1 MNRIFYIAFFS
12 LLLFSCGRDE
22 EPKKE
27 PVAEKP
33 AAAETA
39 PKIELLP
46 TTFGA
51 LGNWKH
57 DNLSQ
62 AVRAFADSCAKI
74 SGEKNQYLSN
84 AAIKIPTADYQAVC
98 RDFAARDIHT
108 SADFRRFVEN
118 NFIPNLVV
126 ENGNEIGKFT
136 SYYESS
142 LNASY
147 HKNDRYKYPIYGR
160 PNDLIEFNLRDFD
173 ENQAP
178 KRYVG
183 RIAGQK
189 LVPYYTR
196 RKLKPVRAMLRC
208 CCGVTIRL
216 TFTLCRFRARRW
228 PTLITAAKCVSAMRT
243 TTAAFMA

>member
-74 SGEKNQYLSN
+74 SGEKKPISFQCRNKNSDGGLSPS
-84 AAIKIPTADYQAVC
+84 AVILRRAI
-98 RDFAARDIHT
+98 IHT
-108 SADFRRFVEN
+108 FSRFSA
-118 NFIPNLVV
+118 
-126 ENGNEIGKFT
+126 
-136 SYYESS
+136 
-142 LNASY
+142 
-147 HKNDRYKYPIYGR
+147 
-160 PNDLIEFNLRDFD
+160 
-173 ENQAP
+173 
-178 KRYVG
+178 
-183 RIAGQK
+183 
-189 LVPYYTR
+189 
-196 RKLKPVRAMLRC
+196 
-208 CCGVTIRL
+208 
-216 TFTLCRFRARRW
+216 LCR
-228 PTLITAAKCVSAMRT
+228 K
-243 TTAAFMA
+243 

>member
-62 AVRAFADSCAKI
+62 AARAFADSCAKI

-98 RDFAARDIHT
+98 RDFAGARHSYFSRF
-108 SADFRRFVEN
+108 SA
-118 NFIPNLVV
+118 
-126 ENGNEIGKFT
+126 
-136 SYYESS
+136 
-142 LNASY
+142 
-147 HKNDRYKYPIYGR
+147 
-160 PNDLIEFNLRDFD
+160 
-173 ENQAP
+173 
-178 KRYVG
+178 
-183 RIAGQK
+183 
-189 LVPYYTR
+189 
-196 RKLKPVRAMLRC
+196 
-208 CCGVTIRL
+208 
-216 TFTLCRFRARRW
+216 LCR
-228 PTLITAAKCVSAMRT
+228 K
-243 TTAAFMA
+243 

>member
-62 AVRAFADSCAKI
+62 AVRAFA
-74 SGEKNQYLSN
+74 
-84 AAIKIPTADYQAVC
+84 
-98 RDFAARDIHT
+98 IH
-108 SADFRRFVEN
+108 
-118 NFIPNLVV
+118 
-126 ENGNEIGKFT
+126 
-136 SYYESS
+136 
-142 LNASY
+142 
-147 HKNDRYKYPIYGR
+147 
-160 PNDLIEFNLRDFD
+160 
-173 ENQAP
+173 AP
-178 KRYVG
+178 KS
-183 RIAGQK
+183 
-189 LVPYYTR
+189 
-196 RKLKPVRAMLRC
+196 
-208 CCGVTIRL
+208 
-216 TFTLCRFRARRW
+216 
-228 PTLITAAKCVSAMRT
+228 AAKKTSIFPMPQ
-243 TTAAFMA
+243 